1 MDSTAAS
8 LPRALVAD
16 DNPTNRLVAGGLMR
30 KLGYRVDEVED
41 GAQAAELGGSGVY
54 EVILMDLN
62 MPIVDGFD
70 AMRLIRD
77 QEQWAGHPRSRIFA
91 VTAWVTRESRQRANE
106 CGADRFLPKP
116 LTVEALREAIEQTA
130 PALRESGEAHP
141 APGTLEVAHLA
152 DIGGEE
158 LVQEALTT
166 YLEHSRGLFERFDQV
181 PPEDTREIGEIAHN
195 LKGSS
200 LAIGASDLAR
210 VAADLERRARSGD
223 LEALSELRDE
233 LDQIARAVWQ
243 AAERRLG

>member
-1 MDSTAAS
+1 MDFTAAPP
-8 LPRALVAD
+8 PRALVAD

-41 GAQAAELGGSGVY
+41 GARAAELGGSGVY

-62 MPIVDGFD
+62 MPVVDGFD
-70 AMRLIRD
+70 ATRLIRD
-77 QEQWAGHPRSRIFA
+77 QERWEGHSRSLIFA

-116 LTVEALREAIEQTA
+116 LTLDALREAIAQTRPDGA
-130 PALRESGEAHP
+130 ASAEAQD
-141 APGTLEVAHLA
+141 AAGTLEVSHLA

-158 LVQEALTT
+158 LVQQALAT
-166 YLEHSRGLFERFDQV
+166 YLEHSRGLFERFDRV
-181 PPEDTREIGEIAHN
+181 PAEDTHEIGEIAHN

-200 LAIGASDLAR
+200 LAIGAADLAR
-210 VAADLERRARSGD
+210 AAAELERRARSGD
-223 LEALSELRDE
+223 LEALAEMREELGRF
-233 LDQIARAVWQ
+233 AAAVWS